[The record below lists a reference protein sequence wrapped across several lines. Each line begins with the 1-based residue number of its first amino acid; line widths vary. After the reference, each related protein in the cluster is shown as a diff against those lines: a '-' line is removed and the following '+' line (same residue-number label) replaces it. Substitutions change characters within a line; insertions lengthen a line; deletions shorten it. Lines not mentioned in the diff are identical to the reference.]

1 MLSKI
6 VSSDNVQTLDIQPFV
21 IPSEFEVEQIIDD
34 KKREAKRRKIV
45 DSNKDDPIQAAKKE
59 ANLILL
65 EADKKIKDAEL
76 EAETIKIRKEKEIRA
91 QLEQEYMVKM
101 EKELKSLR
109 QNYIESLETL
119 AKLKKIL
126 FMQSE
131 KEFMELIFSIAR
143 KVVGDEIETSPQ
155 VVMQMLEKGFE
166 RLKDANEFEIK
177 VHPLDYDVLLKDKEI
192 LKDIIST
199 SGTVKFTKDESVER
213 GGCRIVTESGEI
225 SSEPGTQLDIIIK
238 ELANGT

>member
-76 EAETIKIRKEKEIRA
+76 EAETIKIRKEKEFRA

-155 VVMQMLEKGFE
+155 VVMQMLQKGFE